1 MNTTAYFTF
10 IFAVFAINMVAMTG
24 YYIFAQRRDF
34 MTVVDRPV
42 SCNMKH
48 AGVIQS
54 LFLIAAATAF
64 CFLDPDKEWIGE
76 NRLTMLVGCS
86 GGFALIGLFP
96 VKNKISAV
104 LNTLLQM
111 AGIAFAVSLLPE
123 NSAFFPPEAGLPE
136 YADKVC
142 AGILWFAVFRLMIRM
157 DDLKSFTAQQGA
169 VIGLLCVIALFM
181 NHPLSG
187 TFFRFSGILL
197 PVSFILSIFFMF
209 GAQIPSSRVFQNV
222 FCFAVTWVP
231 FYMASQGRWGSA
243 ALLLTYPLLEITA
256 YCCRFF
262 YGFLMKIK
270 PEFLFETLENKG
282 VPAVFIVRFIFRRNL
297 LMGGLWLL
305 SLQASL
311 QYQPVVLAALFM
323 LDSYIRIV
331 SPSKKDTSLKTLFTD
346 MASDAKKGFKET
358 NKAFSDLKEK
368 YKSKRDKNE

>member
-1 MNTTAYFTF
+1 
-10 IFAVFAINMVAMTG
+10 
-24 YYIFAQRRDF
+24 
-34 MTVVDRPV
+34 
-42 SCNMKH
+42 
-48 AGVIQS
+48 
-54 LFLIAAATAF
+54 
-64 CFLDPDKEWIGE
+64 
-76 NRLTMLVGCS
+76 
-86 GGFALIGLFP
+86 
-96 VKNKISAV
+96 
-104 LNTLLQM
+104 
-111 AGIAFAVSLLPE
+111 
-123 NSAFFPPEAGLPE
+123 
-136 YADKVC
+136 
-142 AGILWFAVFRLMIRM
+142 
-157 DDLKSFTAQQGA
+157 
-169 VIGLLCVIALFM
+169 
-181 NHPLSG
+181 
-187 TFFRFSGILL
+187 
-197 PVSFILSIFFMF
+197 MF

-270 PEFLFETLENKG
+270 PEFLFESLENKG

-368 YKSKRDKNE
+368 YKSKRDKSE